1 MDSISLLSNNAI
13 PHPNCV
19 SVGPCVREEVE
30 KRTRDGGVAEHGEG
44 VQAEDTWDAWF
55 GICSAW
61 VAPGELEP
69 GCADAVE
76 PGDASIVAHAQNPVG
91 PSTSIE
97 DVRRLSWLAG
107 SSCADSALGMVPVQ
121 IA

>member
-1 MDSISLLSNNAI
+1 M
-13 PHPNCV
+13 
-19 SVGPCVREEVE
+19 R
-30 KRTRDGGVAEHGEG
+30 R
-44 VQAEDTWDAWF
+44 DTWSC
-55 GICSAW
+55 ICGAW